1 MADMGIPPHMRA
13 EIDQHEAQ
21 LRDLANTALTTYREH
36 VEQDHGGEPA
46 HCAQSMLVIGY
57 MGLRIDPET
66 LAVTQCADTLPQPLA
81 YGLIA
86 YLVEQLY
93 VARRDA
99 SKAAAEILAV
109 TEQLKVLKARIEAAQ

>member
-1 MADMGIPPHMRA
+1 MADMGIPPRMRA

-21 LRDLANTALTTYREH
+21 LRDLANTAMTTYREH
-36 VEQDHGGEPA
+36 VEQDHGGEPS

-86 YLVEQLY
+86 YLVERLY
-93 VARRDA
+93 LAQRDA
-99 SKAAAEILAV
+99 SQSAAEILAT
-109 TEQLKVLKARIEAAQ
+109 TEELKALKARFEAGQ

>member
-1 MADMGIPPHMRA
+1 MADMGIPPRMRA

-21 LRDLANTALTTYREH
+21 LRDLANTAMTTYREH
-36 VEQDHGGEPA
+36 VEQDHGGEPS

-86 YLVEQLY
+86 YLVERLY
-93 VARRDA
+93 LAQRDA
-99 SKAAAEILAV
+99 GRAAAEILAT
-109 TEQLKVLKARIEAAQ
+109 TEELKALKARFEAGQ